1 MRKDQVF
8 FGSLLSFIIG
18 VGVGSFLNFSFAF
31 TWYLGTALIGAVFC
45 LFPRRIILLS
55 WLFFSLFLWGTFIAS
70 QAELSFAHLTFP
82 TTERVGEVRV
92 ISNPEEKGFFQKVIV
107 RFTDCVGG
115 CPTKDIL
122 WQAPVSTMIEAGERL
137 QFRCHLARP
146 ENFSADFDYRMFL
159 AKDGI
164 GFLCQHATLAEKL
177 PGDTPGR
184 VSAALYVLKHALE
197 RALSQSIP
205 EPEAGLAKGLLLGGS
220 SYLPDALQNAFTR
233 VGLTHIVAV
242 SGYNITL
249 IAEGLLFLGLFFGL
263 WRKQALWVAFFGI
276 VFFILMIGAPAS
288 ATRAGFM
295 AGVAFAAL
303 QAGRLARP
311 LNALLLA
318 ASIMLLF
325 NPLLLRYDVGFQL
338 SFLATLGII
347 FVLPYIER
355 VLPEKLLAQSVGEI
369 ILMTMAVE
377 LFVLPII
384 LFSFHRF
391 SPLIIVANFLI
402 IVVPFAMAAS
412 FVAGVLFLLLPGTH
426 TLFAWLAFA
435 LLTFITRSVEW
446 LGAIS
451 SASVTIDGFG
461 VKSLLLWY
469 GVLFFLVRW
478 GEKHYAQKNYDYEK

>member
-1 MRKDQVF
+1 MRKDQAF
-8 FGSLLSFIIG
+8 FGSLLSFI
-18 VGVGSFLNFSFAF
+18 VGVGSGSFLTAPLIFI
-31 TWYLGTALIGAVFC
+31 WCVGTALMGAVFC
-45 LFPRRIILLS
+45 VFPRRTIFFS
-55 WLFFSLFLWGTFIAS
+55 WLFFSLFLGGAFLIS
-70 QAELSFAHLTFP
+70 QALFGFAHLTFP

-92 ISNPEEKGFFQKVIV
+92 ISNPEEKSFFQKIIV
-107 RFTDCVGG
+107 RFTDCDGE

-122 WQAPVSTMIEAGERL
+122 WQAPVSMTIEAGERL
-137 QFRCHLARP
+137 RFHCKLTAP
-146 ENFSADFDYRMFL
+146 ENFSADFDYRMSL
-159 AKDGI
+159 AKDGV
-164 GFLCQHATLAEKL
+164 GFLCQHATVAEKL
-177 PGDTPGR
+177 SGDRTGR
-184 VSAALYVLKHALE
+184 LSASLYVLKHALE
-197 RALSQSIP
+197 RALSQTLP

-220 SYLPDALQNAFTR
+220 GYLPDALQNAFTR

-249 IAEGLLFLGLFFGL
+249 IAQGLFFLGLFFGL

-276 VFFILMIGAPAS
+276 IFFILMIGAPAS

-318 ASIMLLF
+318 AAIMLLF
-325 NPLLLRYDVGFQL
+325 NPLLLRYDIGFQL
-338 SFLATLGII
+338 SFLATMGI
-347 FVLPYIER
+347 VLVSPYLAR
-355 VLPEKLLAQSVGEI
+355 VLPEKLLAKSVCEI
-369 ILMTMAVE
+369 LLMTLAVE

-412 FVAGVLFLLLPGTH
+412 FVAGVLYILLPGAH
-426 TLFAWLAFA
+426 ILFAWLAFA

-446 LGAIS
+446 LGAIP
-451 SASVTIDGFG
+451 SASVTVENFG
-461 VKSLLLWY
+461 VKSLVLWY

-478 GEKHYAQKNYDYEK
+478 GEKHYAQKSYDFEE